1 MLEQVERDLR
11 ILKELGLTLRYLV
24 ETHVHADHITGASL
38 LKEKTGAQTV
48 VSQRAGVSNADIALK
63 TGDRLLFGT
72 CYLEARET
80 PGHTGGCMTLVTES
94 QNQTIAFTGDT
105 LFIRGCGRTDFQEGS
120 PETLYHSVHKH
131 IYSLMIHSF
140 IQDTITKAVL

>member
-48 VSQRAGVSNADIALK
+48 VSQGAGVSIADVALK

-72 CYLEARET
+72 CHLEARET

-105 LFIRGCGRTDFQEGS
+105 LFIRGCGRTDFQGQS
-120 PETLYHSVHKH
+120 RNPL
-131 IYSLMIHSF
+131 SF
-140 IQDTITKAVL
+140 GPYAHLLSA